1 MVKLMNEID
10 QEAFK
15 PQEEKEENLLAEE
28 SIEIPSSN
36 NLEIQPQPIPVV
48 QEQDVPMNVQ
58 ESTPPVAQE
67 IVSER
72 ENNLLNE
79 MQQNI
84 TTDEERDLET
94 EVVTELPSPEAQP
107 ITTEQPAT
115 EDQQLPIDEPRE
127 GEGFIS
133 EFFAESRGT
142 PASLLYDSF
151 LTGNFVYSSELR
163 RRDSGLKTGGG
174 EKDSIFMWE
183 NIIVPDFI
191 KDEER
196 MTAKDAVSLF
206 YHAQEYIDLNL
217 LGDPNWLLDAGS
229 EVFPN
234 GRTLEDVAEGFNR
247 RKLQSYLASPER
259 SWNRDNP
266 NAFEEA
272 KK

>member
-163 RRDSGLKTGGG
+163 RRDSGLK
-174 EKDSIFMWE
+174 
-183 NIIVPDFI
+183 
-191 KDEER
+191 
-196 MTAKDAVSLF
+196 
-206 YHAQEYIDLNL
+206 
-217 LGDPNWLLDAGS
+217 
-229 EVFPN
+229 
-234 GRTLEDVAEGFNR
+234 
-247 RKLQSYLASPER
+247 
-259 SWNRDNP
+259 
-266 NAFEEA
+266 
-272 KK
+272 